1 MRVAVVEDDREARQ
15 RTVAFL
21 ERYRDRTGAAIGIVE
36 FADGADLILD
46 YRPRY
51 DIIFIDIEMPRM
63 NGLEAAER
71 VRRVDKNVLLVFLTN
86 MGGYAIRGYAVQA
99 SDYILKPLTYELF
112 ECKLQELQR
121 RVEANQVQSI
131 LVTSEDSVFKV
142 STDRLLY
149 VEVRNHRLIYHL
161 DSGEIEAWGS
171 LKAAEAQLADKGFA
185 RCNSCYLVN
194 LRHVERIDK
203 SDVLVGG
210 ARLQVSRPKRRDF
223 LNALMN
229 YFGG

>member
-1 MRVAVVEDDREARQ
+1 MRVAVVEDEHEVRKG
-15 RTVAFL
+15 TLAFIR
-21 ERYRDRTGAAIGIVE
+21 RYQERTGTLVE
-36 FADGADLILD
+36 VDEYVDGAELVAD
-46 YRPRY
+46 YKPRY

-71 VRRVDKNVLLVFLTN
+71 IRRVDKNVLLVFLTN

-112 ECKLQELQR
+112 ECKLRELQR
-121 RVEANQVQSI
+121 RVEANQVQNIIISGDDK
-131 LVTSEDSVFKV
+131 VYRV
-142 STDRLLY
+142 STDRLIY
-149 VEVRNHRLIYHL
+149 VEVQSHRLIYHL
-161 DSGEIEAWGS
+161 DTEDIEAWGS
-171 LKAAEAQLADKGFA
+171 LKSAEAQLSDKGFA
-185 RCNSCYLVN
+185 KCNNCYLVN
-194 LRHVERIDK
+194 LRHVDCIDK

-210 ARLQVSRPKRRDF
+210 TRLQISRPRRKDF